1 MAFLRYQ
8 KRLRTLNFENTKVI
22 VFIFFLSPN
31 NQNQNSQHSCG
42 CTFSNLLCKPSNSR
56 SNNSDCNTLW
66 KSQTSV
72 SCKLFCL
79 LQALLNFL
87 FLLSS
92 NSASSRT
99 INHSTLFRTLFCLL
113 ARDSNNYH
121 EVGITKV
128 IAMYLQNYHRRWCRW
143 SLAEIRTFHACL
155 HIWFKTK
162 HVQVGHTVVLQKY
175 ICETQNKINKNSNV
189 HFWFVLYK
197 TLYLALNFGGLLFQ
211 FLKSIWKTKDD

>member
-1 MAFLRYQ
+1 MKHHPKLRNAR
-8 KRLRTLNFENTKVI
+8 KLPRSNGLFEISKKVENFGFWKHKSYC
-22 VFIFFLSPN
+22 FYFFLSPN

-56 SNNSDCNTLW
+56 SNNSDCNTIW

-113 ARDSNNYH
+113 
-121 EVGITKV
+121 
-128 IAMYLQNYHRRWCRW
+128 L
-143 SLAEIRTFHACL
+143 
-155 HIWFKTK
+155 
-162 HVQVGHTVVLQKY
+162 
-175 ICETQNKINKNSNV
+175 ETQTIIMK
-189 HFWFVLYK
+189 LE
-197 TLYLALNFGGLLFQ
+197 
-211 FLKSIWKTKDD
+211 

>member
-1 MAFLRYQ
+1 MEEPNFSFLQ
-8 KRLRTLNFENTKVI
+8 I
-22 VFIFFLSPN
+22 VLFIASIAQL
-31 NQNQNSQHSCG
+31 
-42 CTFSNLLCKPSNSR
+42 
-56 SNNSDCNTLW
+56 
-66 KSQTSV
+66 SV
-72 SCKLFCL
+72 SIIFKFSLLKNNKSFYFVQNFILF
-79 LQALLNFL
+79 
-87 FLLSS
+87 
-92 NSASSRT
+92 T
-99 INHSTLFRTLFCLL
+99 
-113 ARDSNNYH
+113 ARDSNNNN

-175 ICETQNKINKNSNV
+175 ICETQNKINKKSNV

-197 TLYLALNFGGLLFQ
+197 TLYLALKFGGLLFQ